1 MSEKEDKRFHIAHR
15 EAIIGV
21 VLAVIN
27 FLWWYGFAFGLGGG
41 PVSEYDW
48 ILGMPAWF
56 FYSCIAGFL
65 LMVILVIFVVRYMLT
80 DIPFDDE
87 EEEYHE

>member
-1 MSEKEDKRFHIAHR
+1 MNQREDKRFRIAYY
-15 EAIIGV
+15 EALIGIAL
-21 VLAVIN
+21 VLIN
-27 FLWWYGFAFGLGGG
+27 FLWWYGFAFGLGGQS
-41 PVSEYDW
+41 VSEYDW

-56 FYSCIAGFL
+56 FYSCIVGFL
-65 LMVILVIFVVRYMLT
+65 MMVLLVIFVVKYLLT